1 MENTVFIIHQLYL
14 FCHSTAGSELRAQ
27 GLASRAGSPHGP
39 AGERPG
45 RAAPQPPHLT
55 PPQIFPLT
63 GRERQRRGARG
74 PAPRPGTAEGAAG
87 QFLDVQ
93 RDAGSASPRP
103 PPLAGALP
111 PPLSLSGD
119 LGEPST
125 QAGEAEGGRVPADSL
140 EVEQARRDRWSSLC
154 AQTAPRGQTDAQG
167 PGRAG
172 PDLRWKPRGPRRR
185 RRQLRAPRST
195 RFARVALA
203 PLPPPPPPRRLGSIP
218 FVRIY
223 GERLQ

>member
-1 MENTVFIIHQLYL
+1 M
-14 FCHSTAGSELRAQ
+14 
-27 GLASRAGSPHGP
+27 
-39 AGERPG
+39 
-45 RAAPQPPHLT
+45 
-55 PPQIFPLT
+55 T

-111 PPLSLSGD
+111 PPPLALWGSRGAQYPGGGSRGW
-119 LGEPST
+119 
-125 QAGEAEGGRVPADSL
+125 GGRDRLTLWKLSRPAATAGPASAHRPL
-140 EVEQARRDRWSSLC
+140 PGAR
-154 AQTAPRGQTDAQG
+154 QTPRGRAG

-172 PDLRWKPRGPRRR
+172 PDPRWKPRGPRRR

-203 PLPPPPPPRRLGSIP
+203 PLPPPPPPPPPRRLGSIP